1 MTLQRASEKT
11 TRPKLSEALSKKI
24 RNLVGD
30 GDKLANLLFAIA
42 NGSEPQAKV
51 SDRLSAINMLFDR
64 GWGKPVSS
72 VEVTGEVNVTNV
84 IHTMD
89 SNDLKDLVR
98 LREQLLAHDESNV
111 IDGSVSSVEIMDD
124 DGPDD
129 PDVEVGPQPRP

>member
-1 MTLQRASEKT
+1 
-11 TRPKLSEALSKKI
+11 
-24 RNLVGD
+24 
-30 GDKLANLLFAIA
+30 
-42 NGSEPQAKV
+42 
-51 SDRLSAINMLFDR
+51 MLFDR

-111 IDGSVSSVEIMDD
+111 VDGSVSSVESMDD

-129 PDVEVGPQPRP
+129 PDTEIGPDPSP

>member
-111 IDGSVSSVEIMDD
+111 IDGSVSSVESVDD

-129 PDVEVGPQPRP
+129 PDVEVGPEPRP

>member
-1 MTLQRASEKT
+1 MTLQRASQKT

-30 GDKLANLLFAIA
+30 GDKLASLLFAIA

-111 IDGSVSSVEIMDD
+111 VDGSVSSVESMDD

-129 PDVEVGPQPRP
+129 PDTEIGPDPRP

>member
-1 MTLQRASEKT
+1 M
-11 TRPKLSEALSKKI
+11 SEALSKKI
-24 RNLVGD
+24 RNMVGD
-30 GDKLANLLFAIA
+30 GDKLAHLLFAIA

-51 SDRLSAINMLFDR
+51 SDRLSAINMVFDR

-98 LREQLLAHDESNV
+98 LREQLLAHDDSLV
-111 IDGSVSSVEIMDD
+111 VDGTVSSVESGDVT
-124 DGPDD
+124 GPDD
-129 PDVEVGPQPRP
+129 PDVEVGPAPGP